1 MLDLVPLGSARRI
14 VANLNDQAGFV
25 GELLQRRHDVI
36 RRGMGMM
43 RLPLLERK
51 ARLEALLSGAPAVI
65 RFSTHVIGNGAEVS
79 EVGAKLGVEG
89 MVSKQIDK
97 PYLPRNRGVW
107 VKTKFMNHQEF
118 VIVGWT
124 DPEGSRSSLGALL
137 LGYYRDDGK
146 LIYAGRA
153 GTGMTVSELTALLNK
168 LRPLA
173 SDKMTVDVPP
183 PKATRFGTPLVLSR
197 VHWVRPELVA
207 EVTYLTWTAD
217 GLLRHVVYE
226 GLREDKSPRDVGR
239 TG

>member
-1 MLDLVPLGSARRI
+1 
-14 VANLNDQAGFV
+14 
-25 GELLQRRHDVI
+25 
-36 RRGMGMM
+36 
-43 RLPLLERK
+43 
-51 ARLEALLSGAPAVI
+51 
-65 RFSTHVIGNGAEVS
+65 
-79 EVGAKLGVEG
+79 
-89 MVSKQIDK
+89 
-97 PYLPRNRGVW
+97 
-107 VKTKFMNHQEF
+107 
-118 VIVGWT
+118 
-124 DPEGSRSSLGALL
+124 
-137 LGYYRDDGK
+137 
-146 LIYAGRA
+146 
-153 GTGMTVSELTALLNK
+153 MTVSELTALLNK